1 MNDSLIITAYFPPIS
16 YFSIIKHSENIFIEA
31 MENYQ
36 RQTIRNR
43 CHIQT
48 SNGVQTLS
56 IPIKKD
62 KEKRI
67 TSVKIDYSTPWNYKH
82 AHAIRSAY
90 GKTAFFPYY
99 YDDLVSPLFEKYE
112 TLFELNMAII
122 KKCIKLLQLNKT
134 LLLTKEYSTDYP
146 DLNDLRNDFSK
157 KNPPYTK
164 NYQQKTYIQA
174 FSDRY
179 PFMSELSILDLLFNT
194 GSEGYLYL

>member
-1 MNDSLIITAYFPPIS
+1 MNDSLLISAYFPPIS
-16 YFSIIKHSENIFIEA
+16 YFSIIKYSKHIIIEA

-36 RQTIRNR
+36 RQTIGNR

-48 SNGVQTLS
+48 SNGLQTLS

-62 KEKRI
+62 KDKLI

-99 YDDLVSPLFEKYE
+99 YDELVSPLFEKHE
-112 TLFELNMAII
+112 TLFELNQVII
-122 KKCIKLLQLNKT
+122 EKCIKFLQLNKS
-134 LLLTKEYSTDYP
+134 LQLTKYYSIKHD

-157 KNPPYTK
+157 KKPPFTK
-164 NYQQKTYIQA
+164 NYQQKTYIQT

-179 PFMSELSILDLLFNT
+179 PFMSDLSILDLLFNT
-194 GSEGYLYL
+194 GLEANLYL